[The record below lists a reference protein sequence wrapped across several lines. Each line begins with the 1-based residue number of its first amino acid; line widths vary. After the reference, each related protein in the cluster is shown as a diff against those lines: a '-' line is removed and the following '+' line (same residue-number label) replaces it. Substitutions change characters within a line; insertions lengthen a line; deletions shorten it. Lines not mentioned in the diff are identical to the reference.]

1 VKDSDDGDIVTLTYT
16 VVPTVG
22 KSYFIIDPLTGEFRV
37 TDKKG
42 ILSSPV

>member
-1 VKDSDDGDIVTLTYT
+1 MKDPDDGDIVTLTYT